1 MQSSR
6 RRSLD
11 CGDGDD
17 LRLLR
22 PDILPLGDIG
32 VVRTMERLYAE
43 GERLD
48 APALEAIAQPWRPF
62 RTVAVWYLWR
72 SLDPEPVEY

>member
-11 CGDGDD
+11 RGDGDD
-17 LRLLR
+17 LQSARVG
-22 PDILPLGDIG
+22 ILPLGDIG

-48 APALEAIAQPWRPF
+48 APALEAIAQRRPF
-62 RTVAVWYLWR
+62 ARWPYDQWR
-72 SLDPEPVEY
+72 SLEPEPVEY